1 MDDNHDNPTPAPTPE
16 EIKSTAHTALEHLAA
31 LDMPA
36 GAHGIYAALAVG
48 AYHLA
53 AQRALASH
61 RYRGT
66 ATPRGLIA
74 QLTADYP
81 RAAGPLSGA
90 LSDLVAHAERGVDV
104 GGALRGMW
112 ARAGI
117 EAGGAGAG
125 AEGEAGGAG
134 AGAEGEAGGA
144 GAGAEG
150 EAGGAGA
157 EDVERE
163 GDCADALPRGRA
175 RAARARAV
183 LGASDTA
190 PEREEGGATRPD
202 RRVRIAAASDPY
214 RQGPALAALAE
225 RLRVELPPPV
235 EHLAALTTRDALRGG
250 SVLGTGRARAAWLT
264 WLDDIAR
271 AWPGPL
277 TVGDLTRLAP
287 DVPQSFLA
295 SIWAERVELLR
306 AGIDEG
312 SRRALA
318 LALLAEAEAL
328 GREALAVAQTAT
340 DERTKLAGLKLSL
353 DTIARRA
360 SLAGLDAAR
369 LSVEVSAPAASPEQR
384 LRAMGLDLAQLAALG
399 DAASRALSVGAGRK
413 GGEGA

>member
-1 MDDNHDNPTPAPTPE
+1 MNDNDNPTPAPTPE

-74 QLTADYP
+74 QLSADYP

-117 EAGGAGAG
+117 
-125 AEGEAGGAG
+125 EAGGAG

-190 PEREEGGATRPD
+190 PEREEGGAKRPD

-235 EHLAALTTRDALRGG
+235 EHLAALTARDALRGG
-250 SVLGTGRARAAWLT
+250 SVLGTGAARAAWLA

-360 SLAGLDAAR
+360 SLAGLDGAR
-369 LSVEVSAPAASPEQR
+369 LSVEVTAPAASPEQR

-399 DAASRALSVGAGRK
+399 DAASRALSVGAGRGG

>member
-1 MDDNHDNPTPAPTPE
+1 MDDNHDQDHDNPTPAPTPE

-90 LSDLVAHAERGVDV
+90 LGDLVALAERGVDV

-117 EAGGAGAG
+117 EAGGAGA
-125 AEGEAGGAG
+125 EGEAGGAG
-134 AGAEGEAGGA
+134 AGAGA
-144 GAGAEG
+144 K
-150 EAGGAGA
+150 
-157 EDVERE
+157 DIERE

-175 RAARARAV
+175 RAARARAM
-183 LGASDTA
+183 LGAPDTA
-190 PEREEGGATRPD
+190 PEREEGGAKRPD

-225 RLRVELPPPV
+225 RLRAELPPPV

-264 WLDDIAR
+264 WLDDVAR

-277 TVGDLTRLAP
+277 AVSDLTRLAP
-287 DVPQSFLA
+287 DVPQSFMA

-360 SLAGLDAAR
+360 SLAGLDGAR
-369 LSVEVSAPAASPEQR
+369 LSVEVTAPAASPEQR
-384 LRAMGLDLAQLAALG
+384 LHAMGLDLAQLAALG